1 MYETVQGDT
10 WDIIAIK
17 VYGSLA
23 NINEL
28 MDANRAYIDTVMFN
42 SGIKITT
49 PELIAQQSSK
59 LPPWKR

>member
-49 PELIAQQSSK
+49 PELISQQSSK